1 MPHIFLQYVN
11 LFTRYYSS
19 FYIIMKKIFCL
30 LLIAAIGT
38 GVKAQ
43 GTSVQV
49 KAIQEVLV
57 LKESLFD
64 FGKIQQ
70 GQPVTHEF
78 AVNNTSADS
87 LKLERVQASCGCT
100 TPVWKNDPV
109 APGGS
114 TLITVGFNAQNEG
127 PFEKL
132 VTIFYNGGQTKTVT
146 IKGTVSKTPSTPA
159 PANASVNFLK
169 QINQ

>member
-1 MPHIFLQYVN
+1 MKRIFG
-11 LFTRYYSS
+11 
-19 FYIIMKKIFCL
+19 L
-30 LLIAAIGT
+30 LLVAAIST

-43 GTSVQV
+43 GTSSAVPV
-49 KAIQEVLV
+49 KSAQEMLV
-57 LKESLFD
+57 LKENAFD

-78 AVNNTSADS
+78 SLTNNSADS
-87 LKLERVQASCGCT
+87 LKLEKVQASCGCT

-114 TLITVGFNAQNEG
+114 TQINVGFNAGSEG

-132 VTIFYNGGQTKTVT
+132 VTIFFNGGQTKTLT
-146 IKGTVSKTPSTPA
+146 IKGTVYKTPAAPA
-159 PANASVNFLK
+159 PQNPAIGVLK
-169 QINQ
+169 QSNQ

>member
-1 MPHIFLQYVN
+1 
-11 LFTRYYSS
+11 
-19 FYIIMKKIFCL
+19 MKKILFF
-30 LLIAAIGT
+30 LLIAAIST
-38 GVKAQ
+38 GAKAQ
-43 GTSVQV
+43 GTSVPTKLV
-49 KAIQEVLV
+49 QEVLL
-57 LKESLFD
+57 LKETQFD

-78 AVNNTSADS
+78 SVSNNSADS
-87 LKLERVQASCGCT
+87 LKLEKVQASCGCT
-100 TPVWKNDPV
+100 TPVWKNEPV

-146 IKGTVSKTPSTPA
+146 IKGTVAKTPSSPA
-159 PANASVNFLK
+159 PLNASVNLLK
-169 QINQ
+169 QTNQ

>member
-1 MPHIFLQYVN
+1 
-11 LFTRYYSS
+11 
-19 FYIIMKKIFCL
+19 MKKILGL

-43 GTSVQV
+43 GTSAQL
-49 KAIQEVLV
+49 KPAQEMLL
-57 LKESLFD
+57 LKETLFE

-78 AVNNTSADS
+78 AVNNNSADT

-100 TPVWKNDPV
+100 TPVWKSDPV
-109 APGGS
+109 APGSS
-114 TLITVGFNAQNEG
+114 TQITVGFNAQNEG

-146 IKGTVSKTPSTPA
+146 IKGTVAKTPATSA
-159 PANASVNFLK
+159 PLNASVNLLK
-169 QINQ
+169 QTNQ

>member
-1 MPHIFLQYVN
+1 
-11 LFTRYYSS
+11 
-19 FYIIMKKIFCL
+19 MKKIFSL
-30 LLIAAIGT
+30 LLIAAIST

-43 GTSVQV
+43 TTQV
-49 KAIQEVLV
+49 KQGQDVLT
-57 LKESLFD
+57 LKETQFE

-70 GQPVTHEF
+70 GQPVTHDF
-78 AVNNTSADS
+78 FIANNSADS

-114 TLITVGFNAQNEG
+114 TQITVGFNAQNEG

-132 VTIFYNGGQTKTVT
+132 VTIYYNGGQVKTLT
-146 IKGTVSKTPSTPA
+146 IKGTVAKMPSTPA
-159 PANASVNFLK
+159 PPNASVNLLK